1 VKQRYFI
8 LVLAHSVHGRIQ
20 RIHIPHSFIYAV
32 LLLAALGAFSAMGF
46 VGSYGRMLWKVGQY
60 NDLRSEV
67 ETLRNRYSDL
77 QREAAEQTE
86 QLATLQ
92 LFASEVSV
100 AYGLK
105 QNLAG
110 EPGFANEA
118 RLVPTVSE
126 TIEQYNFLKS
136 ADYSRLFRE
145 YVRKRH
151 ANSVPS
157 IWPVNG
163 RLMDNFGKRID
174 PFSGLGAFHSGV
186 DINGNFGDAIKA
198 TADGIVTMAGWMG
211 GYGRMVVIDHGQYQT
226 RYAHLSSM
234 RVTPGMEVRRGEVI
248 GGMGNSGRATG
259 IHLHYEVR
267 INGVAINPYPF
278 LRRPLTADAKSRDLP
293 F

>member
-32 LLLAALGAFSAMGF
+32 LALAVLGSISVMGF

-60 NDLRSEV
+60 NTLRAEV
-67 ETLRNRYSDL
+67 ETLRDRYSNL

-86 QLATLQ
+86 QMATLQ
-92 LFASEVSV
+92 LFASEVSA
-100 AYGLK
+100 AYGLPSDRD
-105 QNLAG
+105 G
-110 EPGFANEA
+110 GSGFASEV
-118 RLVPTVSE
+118 RLVPTISE

-136 ADYSRLFRE
+136 ADYSRLHRE
-145 YVRKRH
+145 FVRKRH
-151 ANSVPS
+151 YNSVPS

-186 DINGNFGDAIKA
+186 DINGAHGAPIKA

-211 GYGRMVVIDHGQYQT
+211 GYGRMVVIDHGKYQT
-226 RYAHLSSM
+226 RYAHLSS
-234 RVTPGMEVRRGEVI
+234 VKVIPGMEVRRGEVI
-248 GGMGNSGRATG
+248 GGMGASGRATG
-259 IHLHYEVR
+259 THLHYEVR
-267 INGVAINPYPF
+267 VNGVAINPYPF
-278 LRRPLTADAKSRDLP
+278 LKRSSNADGKATHLP

>member
-1 VKQRYFI
+1 MKQRYFI

-32 LLLAALGAFSAMGF
+32 LLLAVLGSFSMFGF
-46 VGSYGRMLWKVGQY
+46 VGSYARMLWKVGQY
-60 NDLRSEV
+60 NTLRAEV
-67 ETLRNRYSDL
+67 ETLRDRYSDL
-77 QREAAEQTE
+77 QRSAAEQNE

-105 QNLAG
+105 QDLGAG
-110 EPGFANEA
+110 SSFASEA

-145 YVRKRH
+145 FVRKRH
-151 ANSVPS
+151 ANAVPS

-186 DINGNFGDAIKA
+186 DINGNQGDPIKA
-198 TADGIVTMAGWMG
+198 SADGIVVMAGWMG
-211 GYGRMVVIDHGQYQT
+211 GYGRMVVIDHGKYQT

-234 RVTPGMEVRRGEVI
+234 RVVPGMEVRRGEII
-248 GGMGNSGRATG
+248 GGMGSSGRATG
-259 IHLHYEVR
+259 THLHYEVR
-267 INGVAINPYPF
+267 VNGVPVNPYPF
-278 LRRPLTADAKSRDLP
+278 LRRPLSADGRARELP

>member
-1 VKQRYFI
+1 MKQRYFI

-20 RIHIPHSFIYAV
+20 RIHVPHSFIYAV
-32 LLLAALGAFSAMGF
+32 LALAIFGSFSVLGF

-60 NDLRSEV
+60 NTLRAEV
-67 ETLRNRYSDL
+67 ETLRDRYGDL
-77 QREAAEQTE
+77 QRAAAEQNE

-100 AYGLK
+100 AYGLP
-105 QNLAG
+105 QDLDGSAS
-110 EPGFANEA
+110 FASEA
-118 RLVPTVSE
+118 RLVPTITE

-136 ADYSRLFRE
+136 ADYSRVHRE
-145 YVRKRH
+145 FVRKRH
-151 ANSVPS
+151 ANAVPG

-186 DINGNFGDAIKA
+186 DINGNTGDPIKA
-198 TADGIVTMAGWMG
+198 TADGIVVMAGWMG
-211 GYGRMVVIDHGQYQT
+211 GYGRMVIVDHGKYQT

-234 RVTPGMEVRRGEVI
+234 KVIPGMEVRRGEVI
-248 GGMGNSGRATG
+248 GGMGASGRATG
-259 IHLHYEVR
+259 THLHYEVR
-267 INGVAINPYPF
+267 VNGIAINPYPF
-278 LRRPLTADAKSRDLP
+278 LKRPLSADGKATTLP

>member
-1 VKQRYFI
+1 MKQRYFI

-20 RIHIPHSFIYAV
+20 RIHVPHSFIYAI
-32 LLLAALGAFSAMGF
+32 LLLAVLGSFSALGFI
-46 VGSYGRMLWKVGQY
+46 GSYGRMLWKVGQY
-60 NDLRSEV
+60 NNLRVEV

-77 QREAAEQTE
+77 QKEAAEQNE

-105 QNLAG
+105 QDLAG
-110 EPGFANEA
+110 GSGFANEA

-186 DINGNFGDAIKA
+186 DINGNQGDPIKA
-198 TADGIVTMAGWMG
+198 TADGIVTMAGWLG
-211 GYGRMVVIDHGQYQT
+211 GYGRMIVIDHGQYQT

-234 RVTPGMEVRRGEVI
+234 RVTPGMEVRRGEII
-248 GGMGNSGRATG
+248 GGMGSSGRATG
-259 IHLHYEVR
+259 THLHYEVR

-278 LRRPLTADAKSRDLP
+278 LRRPLTADGKAREMP

>member
-32 LLLAALGAFSAMGF
+32 LALAVLGTFSVLGF

-60 NDLRSEV
+60 NTLRQEV
-67 ETLRNRYSDL
+67 ETLRDRYNDL
-77 QREAAEQTE
+77 QQAAAEQNE

-92 LFASEVSV
+92 LFASEVSM

-105 QNLAG
+105 QDVGGASS
-110 EPGFANEA
+110 FASEA
-118 RLVPTVSE
+118 RLVPTMNE

-136 ADYSRLFRE
+136 ADYSRIFRE

-157 IWPVNG
+157 IWPVSG

-186 DINGNFGDAIKA
+186 DINGNHGDPIRA
-198 TADGIVTMAGWMG
+198 TADGIVTMAGWMS
-211 GYGRMVVIDHGQYQT
+211 GYGRMVVIDHGKYQT
-226 RYAHLSSM
+226 RYAHLSSIK
-234 RVTPGMEVRRGEVI
+234 VIPGMEVRRGEI
-248 GGMGNSGRATG
+248 LGGMGSSGRATG
-259 IHLHYEVR
+259 THLHYEVR
-267 INGVAINPYPF
+267 VNGVAINPYPF
-278 LRRPLTADAKSRDLP
+278 LKRPVGDQARATEFP

>member
-1 VKQRYFI
+1 MKQRYFI

-32 LLLAALGAFSAMGF
+32 LLLAVLGAFSAMGF

-60 NDLRSEV
+60 NDLRTEV

-77 QREAAEQTE
+77 QREAAEQNE
-86 QLATLQ
+86 QMATLQ

-110 EPGFANEA
+110 SSGFANEA

-186 DINGNFGDAIKA
+186 DINGNYGDPIKA

-234 RVTPGMEVRRGEVI
+234 RVTPGMDVRRGEVI

-278 LRRPLTADAKSRDLP
+278 LRRPLTADGKTRDLP

>member
-1 VKQRYFI
+1 VNQRYFI

-20 RIHIPHSFIYAV
+20 RIRVPHSFIYAV
-32 LLLAALGAFSAMGF
+32 LALAVLGTFSVLGF

-60 NDLRSEV
+60 NTLRTEV
-67 ETLRNRYSDL
+67 ETLRDRYSDL
-77 QREAAEQTE
+77 QRAAAEQNE

-105 QNLAG
+105 QDLGGVNS
-110 EPGFANEA
+110 FASEA

-126 TIEQYNFLKS
+126 TVEQYNFLKS

-151 ANSVPS
+151 VNAVPA
-157 IWPVNG
+157 IWPVTG

-186 DINGNFGDAIKA
+186 DINGNLGDPIKA
-198 TADGIVTMAGWMG
+198 TADGLVTMAGWLG
-211 GYGRMVVIDHGQYQT
+211 GYGRIVVIDHGKYQT
-226 RYAHLSSM
+226 RYAHLSSL
-234 RVTPGMEVRRGEVI
+234 RVLPGMEVRRGEVI
-248 GGMGNSGRATG
+248 GGMGSSGRATG
-259 IHLHYEVR
+259 THLHYEVR
-267 INGVAINPYPF
+267 VNGVPVNPYPF
-278 LRRPLTADAKSRDLP
+278 LRRPLSADGKAHQLP